1 MNNSTLGQA
10 LVCFFAH
17 ASGLGKFF
25 RVTCVATG
33 LVICISSPATLW
45 AQLLLPTPA
54 APAPTSTPAQAQ
66 VASNNTPLTPAQAIE
81 SQANLAQFQN
91 EIEARLA
98 LTPEWTGNT
107 ELESAFASLKRQLNT
122 ADEDFA
128 LAPLPPLPVAF
139 EALKPVLKTRQVL
152 QVELD
157 IRKNSSQAAS
167 GLAALA
173 QPSNVDELMEL
184 LRTLET
190 AVNQKARAREYTA
203 AAQSLDQLKGYLKQA
218 ATQLTLSPQARTE
231 LQNQIAQAAELP
243 KLDDFSGLL
252 SFNEIQE
259 YVRQQMQAFEA
270 FEAFSARA
278 QLRLA
283 DHAYDL
289 AGAIR
294 DRKLAQRHLQASDAA
309 FVRASRRSELSATP
323 LSKKARTELESSR
336 DAAKAGLRRLEN
348 RFIELQWLESA
359 ERKQWLENTTWLRRK
374 ISDLGQVWTDISN
387 TLGDTLNYGFF
398 TVGETTITLGGLGRL
413 VFIFLI
419 AWFSSKWL
427 RHGLT
432 RYGERL
438 ANTSRPALYSLGR
451 VLHYVILA
459 LGLSIALSSIG
470 LDLSKIAIFASA
482 LGVGIGFGLQTI
494 VSNFIAGLILLF
506 ERSLKLGD
514 FVELASGVH
523 GSVSEISIRATRIT
537 TNDNIDVIVPNSEFI
552 NGQVTNWTLRDT
564 RRRIKIPFGVAYG
577 SDKELVKQAALEA
590 AAAVPFTLTTEG
602 RMRAQVWLVNFGPN
616 SLLFNLVI
624 WLNPEAVNHPGS
636 VNAAYCWALDDA
648 LRKYNI
654 EMPFP
659 QMDVHLRS
667 FFGAKL
673 EQAQQRF
680 HEPPTQSHAQ
690 APTSEAPITPSR
702 NDALEDTIAATQQ
715 RKSDQSA
722 AESLVETDTKRGDA
736 RT

>member
-1 MNNSTLGQA
+1 MNHSTLARA
-10 LVCFFAH
+10 LVCFFVCFFAR
-17 ASGLGKFF
+17 ASALGKFLHAPCIA
-25 RVTCVATG
+25 VCLLICV
-33 LVICISSPATLW
+33 SSPATLW
-45 AQLLLPTPA
+45 AQLLLP
-54 APAPTSTPAQAQ
+54 APTAPTPTQAPL
-66 VASNNTPLTPAQAIE
+66 ASDDAALTPAQAIE
-81 SQANLAQFQN
+81 NPANLAQFKN
-91 EIEARLA
+91 EVEAKLA
-98 LTPEWTGNT
+98 LTPEWMANA

-128 LAPLPPLPVAF
+128 LAPLPPLPVEF
-139 EALKPVLKTRQVL
+139 QALKPVLKARQVL

-157 IRKNSSQAAS
+157 IRKNSSQGAS

-173 QPSNVDELMEL
+173 QPRSLDELMEL

-190 AVNQKARAREYTA
+190 ALNQKARAREYTA
-203 AAQSLDQLKGYLKQA
+203 AALSLEQLKSYLKQA
-218 ATQLTLSPQARTE
+218 ATQLILSPQARTE
-231 LQNQIAQAAELP
+231 LQNQSAQAPELP
-243 KLDDFSGLL
+243 KLDEFSGLL
-252 SFNEIQE
+252 SFKDIQKH
-259 YVRQQMQAFEA
+259 VQQQMQA

-289 AGAIR
+289 QSATR

-309 FVRASRRSELSATP
+309 FVRTSRRSELSATP
-323 LSKKARTELESSR
+323 LTKKARTELEDSR
-336 DAAKAGLRRLEN
+336 NAAKAGLRRLEN
-348 RFIELQWLESA
+348 RFIELQWLEGA

-374 ISDLGQVWTDISN
+374 ISDLGQIWTDISN

-398 TVGETTITLGGLGRL
+398 TVGETKITLGGLGRL
-413 VFIFLI
+413 VLIFLI

-537 TNDNIDVIVPNSEFI
+537 TNDNIDILVPNSEFI

-602 RMRAQVWLVNFGPN
+602 RMGAQVWLVNFGPN

-667 FFGAKL
+667 FFGATL
-673 EQAQQRF
+673 EQAQRRF
-680 HEPPTQSHAQ
+680 HEPPTQTDTQ
-690 APTSEAPITPSR
+690 APTIEAPITPSR
-702 NDALEDTIAATQQ
+702 NDALEDTIAATQE
-715 RKSDQSA
+715 RKSEQSA
-722 AESLVETDTKRGDA
+722 AESVVLADTKRTDVK
-736 RT
+736 T

>member
-1 MNNSTLGQA
+1 M
-10 LVCFFAH
+10 
-17 ASGLGKFF
+17 
-25 RVTCVATG
+25 
-33 LVICISSPATLW
+33 
-45 AQLLLPTPA
+45 AQLLLPTPTPPVPTQV
-54 APAPTSTPAQAQ
+54 PATSKEA
-66 VASNNTPLTPAQAIE
+66 PLTPAQAIE
-81 SQANLAQFQN
+81 SAVNLAQFQN
-91 EIEARLA
+91 EVEARLA
-98 LTPEWTGNT
+98 LTPEWGANT

-128 LAPLPPLPVAF
+128 LAPLPPLPVEF
-139 EALKPVLKTRQVL
+139 EALKQVLKTRQVL

-157 IRKNSSQAAS
+157 IRKHSSQAAS

-173 QPSNVDELMEL
+173 QPRNLDELMEL

-190 AVNQKARAREYTA
+190 AVNQKARAREYATA
-203 AAQSLDQLKGYLKQA
+203 ALSLEQLKNYLKQA

-231 LQNQIAQAAELP
+231 LQNQIAQAPELP

-259 YVRQQMQAFEA
+259 YVQQQMQAL
-270 FEAFSARA
+270 EAFSARS

-289 AGAIR
+289 ASATR

-323 LSKKARTELESSR
+323 LSKKARNELENSQ
-336 DAAKAGLRRLEN
+336 DAAKTGLRRLEN

-359 ERKQWLENTTWLRRK
+359 ERRQWLENTTWLRRK
-374 ISDLGQVWTDISN
+374 MSDLGQVWTDFSN
-387 TLGDTLNYGFF
+387 ALGGTLNYGFF
-398 TVGETTITLGGLGRL
+398 TVGETKITLGGLGRL
-413 VFIFLI
+413 VLIFLI

-470 LDLSKIAIFASA
+470 LDLSKIAFFASA

-537 TNDNIDVIVPNSEFI
+537 TNDNIDILVPNSEFI

-577 SDKELVKQAALEA
+577 SDKELVKKAALEA

-602 RMRAQVWLVNFGPN
+602 RMRAQVWLINFGPN

-673 EQAQQRF
+673 EQAQQLF
-680 HEPPTQSHAQ
+680 HEPPTQSHTQ
-690 APTSEAPITPSR
+690 APAIETPITPST
-702 NDALEDTIAATQQ
+702 NDALEDTIAATKQ
-715 RKSDQSA
+715 RKIDQSA
-722 AESLVETDTKRGDA
+722 AESAVVPDA
-736 RT
+736 NGSDGRS